1 LTAFAISQKRVLKN
15 CDIKQAFVQS
25 TIPEHEHYFVRPPKG
40 CPRSSPGTYWRLIRS
55 LYGLR
60 RAPKLWYDKLSSFLH
75 SLGLRQSTTSPCIF
89 IGRLIEGGPP
99 IYVGIYVDD
108 IIYFSSSDEVE
119 KHFESLLSGI
129 GNVDFMGPVS
139 HFLGIEFPWKYLPN
153 GHLTVSLTQQS
164 FIEL

>member
-1 LTAFAISQKRVLKN
+1 
-15 CDIKQAFVQS
+15 
-25 TIPEHEHYFVRPPKG
+25 
-40 CPRSSPGTYWRLIRS
+40 
-55 LYGLR
+55 
-60 RAPKLWYDKLSSFLH
+60 
-75 SLGLRQSTTSPCIF
+75 LGLRQSTTSPCIF

-164 FIEL
+164 FIESLLESLNITIENTSTYSSPYKSGQHIDSIPSLPMSSKDQDQLRLK